1 MNRQTISGLH
11 YQDRFAR
18 WAPQYENGEVMSR
31 LLSDLQ
37 TRAAA
42 MLHLGPD
49 DRFLDVGCATGAAVR
64 AASAT
69 VELALGVDSSA
80 AMIQQAR
87 ALAAARPRAAFVVA
101 DAQQLPFPPATFS
114 AILCSTA
121 LRHFP
126 DATCAAAEMV
136 RVLTPAGR
144 MVVADFPVRADQRR
158 QRWWRGQHRPSAVP
172 QCADPAQAVAAT
184 QLIVTELLRCQTALG
199 PYVNVSAVKPDSLVD
214 HRIS

>member
-1 MNRQTISGLH
+1 MNRQTSSGLRR
-11 YQDRFAR
+11 QDRFAR

-31 LLSDLQ
+31 LLSGLQ

-64 AASAT
+64 VASAT
-69 VELALGVDSSA
+69 VEFALGVDSSA
-80 AMIQQAR
+80 AMIQRAR
-87 ALAAARPRAAFVVA
+87 VLAAARPRAAFVVA

-114 AILCSTA
+114 AVLCSTA

-144 MVVADFPVRADQRR
+144 MVIADFPVRVDRRR
-158 QRWWRGQHRPSAVP
+158 QRWWRGQHHPSAVP
-172 QCADPAQAVAAT
+172 HCTDPAQAVAAT
-184 QLIVTELLRCQTALG
+184 KLVATELLRCQTALG
-199 PYVNVSAVKPDSLVD
+199 PYVIVSAVKPYSLVD
-214 HRIS
+214 HRIR